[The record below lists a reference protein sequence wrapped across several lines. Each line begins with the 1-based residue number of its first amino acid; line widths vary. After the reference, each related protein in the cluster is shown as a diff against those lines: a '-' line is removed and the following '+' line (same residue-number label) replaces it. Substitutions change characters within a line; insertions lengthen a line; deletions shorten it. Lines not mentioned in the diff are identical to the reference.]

1 MKLTNEEISSVADRL
16 DQIIGDHFHD
26 AVFDVY
32 LQRDKV
38 YLDEEIAD
46 EDIIKIKA
54 ELKRTL

>member
-1 MKLTNEEISSVADRL
+1 MNLTEEEIEAIADRL
-16 DQIIGDHFHD
+16 DEVIGDHFHD

>member
-1 MKLTNEEISSVADRL
+1 MKLTNEEILSVADRL
-16 DQIIGDHFHD
+16 DEVIGDHFHD

>member
-1 MKLTNEEISSVADRL
+1 MKLTKEEIVAIADRL
-16 DQIIGDHFHD
+16 DEVIGDHFHD